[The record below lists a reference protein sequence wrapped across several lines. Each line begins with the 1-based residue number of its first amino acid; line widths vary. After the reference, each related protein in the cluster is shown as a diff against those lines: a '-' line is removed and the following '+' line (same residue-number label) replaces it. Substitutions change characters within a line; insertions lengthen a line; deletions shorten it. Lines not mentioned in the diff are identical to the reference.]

1 MKDVGVLSRKSI
13 KVEDG
18 SKSKRLLPKK
28 PQRYDI
34 GSGGWWCDI
43 MTPTIGTVF
52 MCNLKKCCVKAD
64 ENNLVVD
71 FASDISL

>member
-34 GSGGWWCDI
+34 GSGG
-43 MTPTIGTVF
+43 
-52 MCNLKKCCVKAD
+52 
-64 ENNLVVD
+64 
-71 FASDISL
+71 

>member
-1 MKDVGVLSRKSI
+1 VGQFYQTFFRIILRTFFFVWLRLNEGRWWLSRKSI

-34 GSGGWWCDI
+34 GSGGWYV
-43 MTPTIGTVF
+43 T
-52 MCNLKKCCVKAD
+52 
-64 ENNLVVD
+64 
-71 FASDISL
+71 S